1 MFQVFELLTG
11 EYLFD
16 PKETRTYR
24 KDEDHVAQMIELLG
38 DFPAHFIR
46 SGMYANEIF
55 NSRGNSRLIPSAYV
69 VGQLRNI
76 HRLTYW
82 GLAAVLKEKYNR
94 GDFALEADFM
104 SKMLDIVPS
113 RRADAG
119 GMVGHE
125 WLRDTIGMENLSV
138 GRPVGGRGQGIA
150 GWSEV
155 VKTNRQ
161 RR

>member
-1 MFQVFELLTG
+1 MFELLTG

-16 PKETRTYR
+16 PKEARTYR
-24 KDEDHVAQMIELLG
+24 KDEDHIAQMIELLG

-55 NSRGNSRLIPSAYV
+55 NSRGNTTSVTSVNII
-69 VGQLRNI
+69 GQLRNI

-82 GLAAVLKEKYNR
+82 GLAAVLKEKYDRNN
-94 GDFALEADFM
+94 FAMEADFM
-104 SKMLDIVPS
+104 LKMLEIVPS

-125 WLRDTIGMENLSV
+125 WLRDTIGMENVSV

-155 VKTNRQ
+155 VKTNRH

>member
-1 MFQVFELLTG
+1 
-11 EYLFD
+11 
-16 PKETRTYR
+16 
-24 KDEDHVAQMIELLG
+24 MIELLG

-55 NSRGNSRLIPSAYV
+55 NSRGNSLFLSFAYAI
-69 VGQLRNI
+69 GQLRNI

-82 GLAAVLKEKYNR
+82 GLAAVLKEKYDR
-94 GDFALEADFM
+94 SDFSLEADFM
-104 SKMLDIVPS
+104 LKMLEIVPS

-125 WLRDTIGMENLSV
+125 WLRDTIGMENISV
-138 GRPVGGRGQGIA
+138 GRPGGGRGQGSA
-150 GWSEV
+150 GWAEV
-155 VKTNRQ
+155 VKTNRH

>member
-1 MFQVFELLTG
+1 MVFELLTG

-16 PKETRTYR
+16 PKESRTYR
-24 KDEDHVAQMIELLG
+24 KDEDHVAQMVELLG
-38 DFPAHFIR
+38 DFPSHFVR

-55 NSRGNSRLIPSAYV
+55 NSRG
-69 VGQLRNI
+69 QLRNI

-82 GLAAVLKEKYNR
+82 GLPAVLKEKYDR
-94 GDFALEADFM
+94 PDYTLEADFM
-104 SKMLDIVPS
+104 MKMLEVVPS

-125 WLRDTIGMENLSV
+125 WLRDTIGMEGVTV

-155 VKTNRQ
+155 VKSSRH